1 MSFVVYSSTEIALA
15 TDTVAAK
22 ARAAALEMKP
32 MLEIMHS
39 ATIGLVVAF
48 GATAYGSC
56 VTRVDGVVSGSRTKN
71 ERSSHGSYT
80 HMEEDSHYEMEAPIR
95 THRLKRI
102 QRRDIEAI

>member
-1 MSFVVYSSTEIALA
+1 MEMALV

-22 ARAAALEMKP
+22 ARAATLETKP

-48 GATAYGSC
+48 GATAYKSC
-56 VTRVDGVVSGSRTKN
+56 VTRVGGVVSGSRTKK

-80 HMEEDSHYEMEAPIR
+80 HMEENCHYEMEAPIR